1 MYRKRDSHI
10 TTAPEEERKD
20 SDASQKRAHASVVVV
35 RENKTVWVVVLRLC
49 HIYLFILKKDSI
61 LLNPKPSYQTRPQIC
76 TLFTL
81 STLLAR
87 AHTTHA

>member
-35 RENKTVWVVVLRLC
+35 REKKTVWVVVLRTIML
-49 HIYLFILKKDSI
+49 HIYSF
-61 LLNPKPSYQTRPQIC
+61 
-76 TLFTL
+76 
-81 STLLAR
+81 
-87 AHTTHA
+87 

>member
-35 RENKTVWVVVLRLC
+35 REKKTVWVVVLRTIMP
-49 HIYLFILKKDSI
+49 HIYSF
-61 LLNPKPSYQTRPQIC
+61 
-76 TLFTL
+76 
-81 STLLAR
+81 
-87 AHTTHA
+87 